1 LRASGP
7 LEISGPAS
15 ALAAQRQFPRQL
27 LAPRDLLS
35 DHSSYRPYQRSINI
49 TGRRVIEL
57 LNVSKHYAGTQAVG
71 NVTLRLPQGAFTV
84 IVGESGSGK
93 TTLLKLINRLIEPDS
108 GQIIIDGRD
117 VRAED
122 PVLLRRRIG
131 YVIQKVGLL
140 PHISVAD
147 NVALVPRLL
156 GWSDADIRSRVDELL
171 SLVSLPPEVFRDRFP
186 EELSGGQSQRVGI
199 ARALAARSHV
209 LLLDEP
215 LGAVDPITRAGL
227 QTELRSIHDELGL
240 TSIMVTHDMI
250 EALTLGDQ
258 IAVMLRGEIVQLAS
272 PAQLMASPAN
282 GYVERLVEM
291 ARAHGE
297 QLRAILPE
305 RRA

>member
-1 LRASGP
+1 
-7 LEISGPAS
+7 
-15 ALAAQRQFPRQL
+15 
-27 LAPRDLLS
+27 
-35 DHSSYRPYQRSINI
+35 
-49 TGRRVIEL
+49 VIEL